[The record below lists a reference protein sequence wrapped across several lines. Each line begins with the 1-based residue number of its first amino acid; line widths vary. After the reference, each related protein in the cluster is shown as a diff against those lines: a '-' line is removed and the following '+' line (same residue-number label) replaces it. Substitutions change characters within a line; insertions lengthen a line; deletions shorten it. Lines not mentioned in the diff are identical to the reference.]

1 MIVLGRAKVKAG
13 TGHFDGAVRRG
24 GGGEAGGESGGESD
38 GESGGESGGESDR
51 RGGADSG
58 SVPKRLHRRATVAE
72 ERVERRLTARAGLV
86 ARI

>member
-24 GGGEAGGESGGESD
+24 AGKR

-72 ERVERRLTARAGLV
+72 ERVERRSTARAGLA

>member
-24 GGGEAGGESGGESD
+24 GGGESG
-38 GESGGESGGESDR
+38 R

-58 SVPKRLHRRATVAE
+58 SVPKRLRRGATVVE
-72 ERVERRLTARAGLV
+72 ERVERRLNARAGLA
-86 ARI
+86 ARM